1 MAKTKKKEATAQ
13 VHTGRAQAQAS
24 IIAEICQLPEADI
37 ALEMPIFNNGN
48 QTEAFESDTD
58 CGYIGGVNCSP
69 DSDSELSGSSWSDT
83 ETLAELD
90 GEELE
95 ENL

>member
-1 MAKTKKKEATAQ
+1 M
-13 VHTGRAQAQAS
+13 
-24 IIAEICQLPEADI
+24 
-37 ALEMPIFNNGN
+37 ALEMPIFNDGN
-48 QTEAFESDTD
+48 QMEAFKSDAD
-58 CGYIGGVNCSP
+58 CGYTGGINCSP

-90 GEELE
+90 GAELE